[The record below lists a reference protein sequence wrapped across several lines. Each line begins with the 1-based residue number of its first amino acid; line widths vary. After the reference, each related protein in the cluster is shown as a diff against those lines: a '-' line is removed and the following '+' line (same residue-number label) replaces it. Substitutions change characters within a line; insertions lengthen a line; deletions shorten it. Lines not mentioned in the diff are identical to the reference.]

1 MPVFLS
7 AVNPALIGIFVILK
21 QSGIPSLAMPNPQQR
36 NSHALRYIRWV
47 MRLRLS
53 GSSLLIFVTVIA
65 TGMAHASSYKYKRI
79 GSDLD
84 AETHI
89 DAGIA
94 LMGGGAEQKDAFK
107 WLCGKGNG
115 GDFLILRAH
124 GKDDYNGYVNKLCQ
138 MNSVATLII
147 PDRKAAEEV
156 KVARII
162 RQATVIFIAGGDQA
176 RYVHFWKGTPVQE
189 ALNAHVLAGKPIGGN
204 SAGLAV
210 LGEFVYGA
218 TEDQASDADLSSKE
232 VLADPYNKRVALER
246 DFLKVPG
253 LENTLTDSHF
263 AVRDRM
269 GRSLGF
275 LARIVTDGGA
285 DGWSKNPREVAVDEN
300 SAVLME
306 VNGESKVVGTGKGAY
321 FLQIT
326 QPPEVCKQGQP
337 LSLSNVPVY
346 HAPTG
351 ARFNLREWNGEGGE
365 AYSITVEA
373 GQAKSSKADG
383 AVY

>member
-1 MPVFLS
+1 MKSPK
-7 AVNPALIGIFVILK
+7 IF
-21 QSGIPSLAMPNPQQR
+21 
-36 NSHALRYIRWV
+36 YIV
-47 MRLRLS
+47 V
-53 GSSLLIFVTVIA
+53 LLLLFHTA
-65 TGMAHASSYKYKRI
+65 ANAASYKYKRI
-79 GSDLD
+79 GSELA

-89 DAGIA
+89 EAGVA
-94 LMGGGAEQKDAFK
+94 LMGGGAEQKEAFQ

-124 GKDDYNGYVNKLCQ
+124 GKDDYNSYVNKICQ

-147 PDRKAAEEV
+147 PDRKAAQEV

-189 ALNAHVLAGKPIGGN
+189 AINAHVLAGKPIGGN

-218 TEDQASDADLSSKE
+218 TEDQASEADLSSRE

-253 LENTLTDSHF
+253 FENTLTDSHF
-263 AVRDRM
+263 AARDRM

-275 LARIVTDGGA
+275 LARIVA

-306 VNGESKVVGTGKGAY
+306 VNGESRVVGSGKGAY

-326 QPPEVCKQGQP
+326 EAPEVCKAGQP
-337 LSLSNVPVY
+337 LTMRNVPAY
-346 HAPTG
+346 RAPSDAT
-351 ARFNLREWNGEGGE
+351 FNLRTWSGNGGE
-365 AYSITVEA
+365 AYSISVEA
-373 GQAKSSKADG
+373 GQIQTSRSGNAI
-383 AVY
+383 Y

>member
-1 MPVFLS
+1 MKLCAALFITITFVLS
-7 AVNPALIGIFVILK
+7 VVA
-21 QSGIPSLAMPNPQQR
+21 
-36 NSHALRYIRWV
+36 
-47 MRLRLS
+47 
-53 GSSLLIFVTVIA
+53 
-65 TGMAHASSYKYKRI
+65 ASAASYKYKRI
-79 GSDLD
+79 GSQLA

-89 DAGIA
+89 EPGVA
-94 LMGGGAEQKDAFK
+94 LMGGGPEQKEAFR

-124 GKDDYNGYVNKLCQ
+124 GKDDYNSYVNKICQ

-147 PDRKAAEEV
+147 ADRKAAQEV

-189 ALNAHVLAGKPIGGN
+189 AINAHVLAGKPIGGS

-210 LGEFVYGA
+210 LGEFVYAA
-218 TEDQASDADLSSKE
+218 TEDQASDADLSSRE

-269 GRSLGF
+269 ARSLGF
-275 LARIVTDGGA
+275 LARIVA

-326 QPPEVCKQGQP
+326 EAPEVCKQGQP
-337 LSLSNVPVY
+337 LSLRDVSVY
-346 HAPTG
+346 HAPAG
-351 ARFNLREWNGEGGE
+351 ARFNLREWKGEGGE
-365 AYSITVEA
+365 AYSISVEA
-373 GQAKSSKADG
+373 GQVHTSRTG
-383 AVY
+383 VAVY

>member
-1 MPVFLS
+1 MKRIQFFCILILILFFH
-7 AVNPALIGIFVILK
+7 PA
-21 QSGIPSLAMPNPQQR
+21 AN
-36 NSHALRYIRWV
+36 A
-47 MRLRLS
+47 
-53 GSSLLIFVTVIA
+53 A
-65 TGMAHASSYKYKRI
+65 SYKYKRV
-79 GSDLD
+79 GSELA
-84 AETHI
+84 AETHVE
-89 DAGIA
+89 AGVA
-94 LMGGGAEQKDAFK
+94 LMGGGSEQKEAFK

-124 GKDDYNGYVNKLCQ
+124 GKYDYNSYVNKICQ

-147 PDRKAAEEV
+147 PDRKAAQEV

-176 RYVHFWKGTPVQE
+176 RYVHFWKGTPVEE
-189 ALNAHVLAGKPIGGN
+189 AINAHVLAGKPIGGS

-232 VLADPYNKRVALER
+232 VLADPYNKRVVLER

-253 LENTLTDSHF
+253 LENSLTDSHF
-263 AVRDRM
+263 AARDRL

-275 LARIVTDGGA
+275 LARVVA

-306 VNGESKVVGTGKGAY
+306 VDGESKVVGTGKGAY

-326 QPPEVCKQGQP
+326 NPPEVCKQGQP
-337 LSLSNVPVY
+337 LSLSGVSVY
-346 HAPTG
+346 HAPAG
-351 ARFNLREWNGEGGE
+351 ARFNLRDWKGEGGE
-365 AYSITVEA
+365 AYSISVEE
-373 GQAKSSKADG
+373 GQVKTSRAEN
-383 AVY
+383 VY

>member
-1 MPVFLS
+1 MKLRTALFISFL
-7 AVNPALIGIFVILK
+7 
-21 QSGIPSLAMPNPQQR
+21 
-36 NSHALRYIRWV
+36 
-47 MRLRLS
+47 
-53 GSSLLIFVTVIA
+53 LLGVGA
-65 TGMAHASSYKYKRI
+65 ANAASYKYKRI
-79 GSDLD
+79 GSQLA

-89 DAGIA
+89 EPGVA
-94 LMGGGAEQKDAFK
+94 LMGGGAEQKEAFK

-115 GDFLILRAH
+115 GDFLILRAR
-124 GKDDYNGYVNKLCQ
+124 GKDDYNSYVNKICQ
-138 MNSVATLII
+138 MNSVATLIL
-147 PDRKAAEEV
+147 PDRKAAQEV

-189 ALNAHVLAGKPIGGN
+189 ALNAHVLAGKPIGGT

-218 TEDQASDADLSSKE
+218 TEDQARDDDLSSRE
-232 VLADPYNKRVALER
+232 VLTDPYNKRVALER

-253 LENTLTDSHF
+253 LENTVTDSHF
-263 AVRDRM
+263 AARDRM

-275 LARIVTDGGA
+275 LARIVA

-300 SAVLME
+300 STVLME

-326 QPPEVCKQGQP
+326 EAPEVCKQGQP
-337 LSLSNVPVY
+337 LSLNNVSVY
-346 HAPTG
+346 HVPAG
-351 ARFNLREWNGEGGE
+351 ARFNLREWKGEGGE
-365 AYSITVEA
+365 AYSISVEA
-373 GQAKSSKADG
+373 GQVKTSRTGNAA
-383 AVY
+383 Y

>member
-1 MPVFLS
+1 M
-7 AVNPALIGIFVILK
+7 K
-21 QSGIPSLAMPNPQQR
+21 
-36 NSHALRYIRWV
+36 H
-47 MRLRLS
+47 
-53 GSSLLIFVTVIA
+53 SLLLYTTILLLLVHTA
-65 TGMAHASSYKYKRI
+65 ANAASYKYKRI
-79 GSDLD
+79 GSDLA

-89 DAGIA
+89 EAGVA

-124 GKDDYNGYVNKLCQ
+124 GKDDYNAYVNKICQ

-147 PDRKAAEEV
+147 PDRKAAQEV

-176 RYVHFWKGTPVQE
+176 RYVNFWKGTPVQE
-189 ALNAHVLAGKPIGGN
+189 GINAHVLAGKPIGGS

-218 TEDQASDADLSSKE
+218 TEDQASEADLSSRE

-275 LARIVTDGGA
+275 LARIVA

-306 VNGESKVVGTGKGAY
+306 VDGDSKVVGTGKGAY

-326 QPPEVCKQGQP
+326 NPPRVCKQGQP
-337 LSLSNVPVY
+337 LSLNSVSVY

-351 ARFNLREWNGEGGE
+351 ARFNLREWKGEGGE
-365 AYSITVEA
+365 GYEISVEA
-373 GQAKSSKADG
+373 GLVKTSRSG
-383 AVY
+383 NSIY